1 MILLEMNLGD
11 DRMGRFQLNL
21 KQHVSPFYGFSTL
34 TNLAHEENK
43 MGPPHKSSIL
53 YPTFFVFF

>member
-34 TNLAHEENK
+34 TNLAHE
-43 MGPPHKSSIL
+43 
-53 YPTFFVFF
+53 